1 MIILRCPLLVTR
13 AARTGRVVSAACLA
27 THAGSGHALA
37 AHTGTG
43 DDLLGTCWLWM
54 RCLVVLRRVDLASR
68 AATPGRVGPAAWRAI
83 RASARHAEDARTTH
97 GGDERV
103 RVRRRWL
110 GVVSLD
116 AH

>member
-1 MIILRCPLLVTR
+1 M
-13 AARTGRVVSAACLA
+13 SAACLA

-68 AATPGRVGPAAWRAI
+68 AARTDRVVSAACLTI
-83 RASARHAEDARTTH
+83 CVSGGHAERDMRLSPY
-97 GGDERV
+97 RV
-103 RVRRRWL
+103 CNPW
-110 GVVSLD
+110 
-116 AH
+116 

>member
-1 MIILRCPLLVTR
+1 M
-13 AARTGRVVSAACLA
+13 SATCLA
-27 THAGSGHALA
+27 TCAGSGHALA

-68 AATPGRVGPAAWRAI
+68 AARPGRVGPAACRAI
-83 RASARHAEDARTTH
+83 CASVGHAEEAR
-97 GGDERV
+97 GGEARLWM
-103 RVRRRWL
+103 RLRWP

-116 AH
+116 TH